1 MAKFLRIG
9 VHHKNISGYTSKA
22 WCVHR
27 VGAIVLLKWGAVEVR
42 GVGRGRKIFWSR
54 TPQHKSVRCR
64 SEQRAR
70 DYVRKAIAKRVGH
83 QYEKLADNV
92 PITKMASRMKPRS
105 VARNAAKAV
114 AARKRATFMIVDIV
128 NSTRIAAQMGDQRW
142 SKVMNHYYTKVRSEL
157 RVARGREVNTTGDGI
172 LAAFRTPKSA
182 IGCAHAIRD
191 AVRTLGLEIRAGL
204 HIGDYEIIGNE
215 HVGIAIH
222 IGARV
227 AAKARASELWASSA
241 IKEMAGDGVYRFED
255 RGTHSLKG
263 VPNRWRLFAVEV

>member
-9 VHHKNISGYTSKA
+9 VHHKNVSGYTSKA

-27 VGAIVLLKWGAVEVR
+27 VGATVMLKWGAVNVS
-42 GVGRGRKIFWSR
+42 GAGRRRKIAWAK

-70 DYVRKAIAKRVGH
+70 EYVKKAVVRRIGH
-83 QYEKLADNV
+83 RYEKLPDSL
-92 PITKMASRMKPRS
+92 PIARMSARIIRGS
-105 VARNAAKAV
+105 VAGAKRE
-114 AARKRATFMIVDIV
+114 AARRRATFMFVDIV
-128 NSTRIAAQMGDQRW
+128 GSTRIAARMGDRRW
-142 SKVMNHYYTKVRSEL
+142 SEVMKHCFIKVRSEL
-157 RVARGREVNTTGDGI
+157 RGARGREVNTTGDGI

-191 AVRTLGLEIRAGL
+191 GVRTLGLEIRAGL
-204 HIGDYEIIGNE
+204 HVGEYEIIGDE

-227 AAKARASELWASSA
+227 AAKARASEVLISSA
-241 IKEMAGDGVYRFED
+241 VKEMIPDGAYQFED
-255 RGTHSLKG
+255 RGMHALKG
-263 VPNRWRLFAVEV
+263 VPNRWRLYAIQK